1 MSEERSLYERLG
13 GHEGILKLIRPF
25 YMDVRQHALLGPIF
39 NAQVQDW
46 SAHLANIADFW
57 ALQTGGKS
65 RYRGGFARAH
75 MRLGLQQEHFDHWL
89 GLWELNNARELA
101 PTEAAEMNHL
111 ARQLAGRLF
120 AVTRDR

>member
-1 MSEERSLYERLG
+1 MSEERSLYDRLG

-39 NAQVQDW
+39 NAQVKDW
-46 SAHLANIADFW
+46 SAHLANITDFW

-75 MRLGLQQEHFDHWL
+75 MGLGLQQEHFDHWL
-89 GLWELNNARELA
+89 GLWQLNNARELA
-101 PTEAAEMNHL
+101 QPEATEMNNL
-111 ARQLAGRLF
+111 AHQLAGRLF